1 MKTGENRMQNEQT
14 FKKILVP
21 VDGSVPSN
29 VAREFASFMA
39 RQFNSRVTVIHVVAH
54 ELMGPGVQKFTEPE
68 DRHEHP
74 HVGFSGGAA
83 MSPSVHAYET
93 PGTPYSEQ
101 IAREITNVC
110 SQEGEDILGD
120 ALRALKQEGVYAD
133 QKLVVEADPASVI
146 LKVAEEGNY
155 DIIIMGSSEEEEKEP
170 HLGSVAKK
178 VAHHARIPVLIARG
192 KSSMSKILIPVD
204 GSKYAERAI
213 QSAVA
218 LAKKAKADLTLLYV
232 QESGIFRIRPEV
244 SKEIGK
250 RILSN
255 ASAQIKG
262 IDVEQK
268 LESGDPAKIIIKTAN
283 MGGHDL
289 IVIGS
294 RGHSTRERF
303 SLGNVSD
310 HIVQYVDRSV
320 LITK

>member
-1 MKTGENRMQNEQT
+1 
-14 FKKILVP
+14 
-21 VDGSVPSN
+21 
-29 VAREFASFMA
+29 
-39 RQFNSRVTVIHVVAH
+39 
-54 ELMGPGVQKFTEPE
+54 MGPGVQKFTEPE

-74 HVGFSGGAA
+74 HAGFSGGAA
-83 MSPSVHAYET
+83 MSPPMHASET

-101 IAREITNVC
+101 IAREITDIYRE
-110 SQEGEDILGD
+110 EGEDILGD
-120 ALRALKQEGVYAD
+120 ALRALKEEGVNAD
-133 QKLVVEADPASVI
+133 QKLVVRADPASVI

-155 DIIIMGSSEEEEKEP
+155 DIIIIGSSGEEEKEP

-178 VAHHARIPVLIARG
+178 VAHRAKIPVLIARG
-192 KSSMSKILIPVD
+192 KNGMSRILVPVD
-204 GSKYAERAI
+204 GSKYAGRAI

-218 LAKKAKADLTLLYV
+218 LAEKAKANITLLYV

-250 RILSN
+250 RILSD
-255 ASAQIKG
+255 ASAQVKG
-262 IDVEQK
+262 IEVEQK
-268 LESGDPAKIIIKTAN
+268 LESGDPAKVIIKTAN
-283 MGGHDL
+283 RGNHDL

-310 HIVQYVDRSV
+310 HIIQYVDRSV